1 MKKNLYI
8 TKNAVLKREKN
19 TLVVLHKEDEKL
31 IKNVIPVE
39 KLSSIYISGSVTIKA
54 GALKMLLKLGIP
66 IHYLSSE
73 GEYLGTVWPR
83 EYLLAGIVVVR
94 QSQFYLDSS
103 KRIELAKKFVLGSYL
118 NMVNNLKEYASRSDQ
133 IKESITNMQAL
144 TIGIMN
150 AKSIDELMAYE
161 GNIREIYYKAW
172 NNFLPQEFSFDKRTR
187 MPPKSMINAMIS
199 FGNSLTYSVCLS
211 EIYRTQLSPVISF
224 LHEPS
229 ERRFS
234 LSLDLAE
241 IFKPILTDKT
251 IFYLINKKIID
262 HNYFSVEAGFY
273 FLNERGKK
281 LFIEEFEKRL
291 NQTIET
297 PSGNKISIQKAIKVE
312 AYKIIKH
319 LLGIK
324 EYQPLVIS

>member
-133 IKESITNMQAL
+133 IKESITDMQAL
-144 TIGIMN
+144 AIGIMN

-161 GNIREIYYKAW
+161 GNIRAIYYKAW

-211 EIYRTQLSPVISF
+211 EIYRTPLSPVISF

-262 HNYFSVEAGFY
+262 HNYFSLEAGFY

-291 NQTIET
+291 NHTIET

>member
-1 MKKNLYI
+1 LKKNLYI

>member
-1 MKKNLYI
+1 MKKNLHI

-94 QSQFYLDSS
+94 QAQFYLDSS

-133 IKESITNMQAL
+133 IKESITDMQAL
-144 TIGIMN
+144 AIGIMN

>member
-1 MKKNLYI
+1 MKKNLHI

-19 TLVVLHKEDEKL
+19 TLVVLHKENEKL

-39 KLSSIYISGSVTIKA
+39 KLSSVYISGSVTIKA

-66 IHYLSSE
+66 VHYLSSE

-83 EYLLAGIVVVR
+83 EYLLAGIVIVR

-103 KRIELAKKFVLGSYL
+103 KRIELAKKFVFGSYQ
-118 NMVNNLKEYASRSDQ
+118 NMVNNLKEYATRSDQ
-133 IKESITNMQAL
+133 IKGSITDMQKLSA
-144 TIGIMN
+144 GVMN
-150 AKSIDELMAYE
+150 AKSIGELMAYE
-161 GNIREIYYKAW
+161 GNIREIYYTTW
-172 NNFLPQEFSFDKRTR
+172 NNFLPKEFSFDKRTR

-241 IFKPILTDKT
+241 IFKPVLTDKT

-262 HNYFSVEAGFY
+262 HNHFSAEAGFY
-273 FLNERGKK
+273 LLNERGKK
-281 LFIEEFEKRL
+281 LFVEEFEKRL

-297 PSGNKISIQKAIKVE
+297 HSGNKISIQKAIRIE

>member
-1 MKKNLYI
+1 
-8 TKNAVLKREKN
+8 
-19 TLVVLHKEDEKL
+19 
-31 IKNVIPVE
+31 
-39 KLSSIYISGSVTIKA
+39 
-54 GALKMLLKLGIP
+54 
-66 IHYLSSE
+66 
-73 GEYLGTVWPR
+73 
-83 EYLLAGIVVVR
+83 
-94 QSQFYLDSS
+94 
-103 KRIELAKKFVLGSYL
+103 
-118 NMVNNLKEYASRSDQ
+118 
-133 IKESITNMQAL
+133 MQAL
-144 TIGIMN
+144 TIGVMN

-211 EIYRTQLSPVISF
+211 EIYRTPLSPVISF

-273 FLNERGKK
+273 FLNERGRK

>member
-1 MKKNLYI
+1 MKKNLHI

-133 IKESITNMQAL
+133 IKESITDMQAL

-211 EIYRTQLSPVISF
+211 EIYRTPLSPVISF

>member
-1 MKKNLYI
+1 MKKNLHI